1 MEKLF
6 SIGEVAKIKGVTI
19 KALRYYHKVGILI
32 PRYIDD
38 ITGYR
43 YYSIDQFIYI
53 DIIKGCRVLGT
64 SIVEL
69 QEIFKKCNTDELLEF
84 LKIKKY
90 EAQENINKMKE
101 VIENIDNL
109 NSSVEYSKN
118 ILNNSEIK
126 IETFKQRYIIVAPCK
141 EVGSLK
147 EILYYCDLEKS
158 IKDKNLK
165 ITRERGIIYEFNLD
179 GCIEPKYVFNGL
191 EEDNNIEFNDNI
203 KILPE
208 GQYLT
213 LAYSKEKENESKNK
227 ILNYIKKNNL
237 KLKTCIEVELLND
250 FFDTESYSCQIQIL
264 IEEDKNR
271 NY

>member
-6 SIGEVAKIKGVTI
+6 SIGEVAKIKGITI

-38 ITGYR
+38 TTGYR

-53 DIIKGCRVLGT
+53 DIIRGCRVLGT

-69 QEIFKKCNTDELLEF
+69 QEIFKKCSTDELLEF
-84 LKIKKY
+84 LQVKKY

-101 VIENIDNL
+101 VIKNIDDL
-109 NSSVEYSKN
+109 NSSVEYSRN
-118 ILNNSEIK
+118 VLNNNEIK
-126 IETFKQRYIIVAPCK
+126 IEVFKQRYIIVAPCK
-141 EVGSLK
+141 EIGSLK
-147 EILYYCDLEKS
+147 ELLYYSDLEKS

-165 ITRERGIIYEFNLD
+165 ITTERGIIYKFNLD
-179 GCIEPKYVFNGL
+179 GRIEPKYVFNGF
-191 EEDNNIEFNDNI
+191 EEDNNIEFSDNI

-208 GQYLT
+208 GKYLT

-237 KLKTCIEVELLND
+237 KVKTCIEVELLND
-250 FFDTESYSCQIQIL
+250 FFDTKSYSCQVQML
-264 IEEDKNR
+264 IEEC
-271 NY
+271 